1 VQQHRRRDLGPVT
14 VESTDRFGKPTQFTT
29 RTTTKLDPPTVDK
42 ARGPATERSV
52 MGPSTGRTGGSVNSH
67 MDLIDGVKAIG
78 KMSRQQSRKSW
89 RQGRTDHE
97 RPTGVNESGPE
108 LQQTVH
114 VVKIVTD
121 GDHRDLTSGEG
132 LSELGVATGVSQHSD
147 VSRLAKR
154 RRFTARVVKAH
165 IVMHEQSL
173 NAPPDDTVS
182 DQPDGHGASPSA
194 MLIGR
199 QPPCWGGV
207 PPRPFT
213 RSAAAAAP
221 VMNSAVMIR
230 RSTFTPPL
238 LPFASS
244 CAPRDGAAA
253 GIEVNGPCIS
263 AIRP

>member
-1 VQQHRRRDLGPVT
+1 
-14 VESTDRFGKPTQFTT
+14 
-29 RTTTKLDPPTVDK
+29 
-42 ARGPATERSV
+42 
-52 MGPSTGRTGGSVNSH
+52 MGPSTGRTGGAVNSH
-67 MDLIDGVKAIG
+67 MDLVNGVKAIG

-89 RQGRTDHE
+89 RQGRTDYE
-97 RPTGVNESGPE
+97 RPTGVDKARAE

-154 RRFTARVVKAH
+154 RWFTARVVKAH
-165 IVMHEQSL
+165 IVMREQSL

-221 VMNSAVMIR
+221 VMNNAVMIR
-230 RSTFTPPL
+230 RSTFTAPL

-244 CAPRDGAAA
+244 RARPAA
-253 GIEVNGPCIS
+253 S
-263 AIRP
+263 AVPDATSNRAFSAMQQ